1 MTSLL
6 EATSGRPTSIV
17 GRARA
22 ARSGIVWLMA
32 AGLALFGLVAVDGF
46 ASVDNVL
53 TLLRLGS
60 ALGIVAVG
68 ASAVIMMR
76 GIDLS
81 VAAVIAVVAQTTVVL
96 VDERSWP
103 EFGAI
108 AAVLA
113 LAVAMG
119 MINGV
124 LVAYLELP
132 ALFVTLATW
141 QLFLSSFQLTIL
153 QRDTYV
159 LSESATM
166 IRAFARGE
174 LLGVPIPIWAAVT
187 VFALAA
193 LFWNRTAIGLMMRAT
208 GDSPAAGFIA
218 GIPVRPL
225 QVTTFVIAAV
235 LAGVAA
241 FILLGTQGGYS
252 TSYGAGT
259 SILFDAIA
267 VAVIG
272 GWSLSGG
279 KGSVSGLVA
288 ATVLIALVSNVMVLL
303 DISLTGRTFAKAL
316 VLLAAV
322 VLDAVLNP
330 RDEEAARL
338 EEL

>member
-6 EATSGRPTSIV
+6 DEAPTRPV
-17 GRARA
+17 GTLERIRG
-22 ARSGIVWLMA
+22 ARSGIVWSMA
-32 AGLALFGLVAVDGF
+32 GALAVFGVAVVDGF

-68 ASAVIMMR
+68 ASVVIMMR

-81 VAAVIAVVAQTTVVL
+81 VAAVIAVTAQTVVVL
-96 VDERSWP
+96 VDERAWS
-103 EFGAI
+103 EGRAI
-108 AAVLA
+108 VAVLVLAAV
-113 LAVAMG
+113 MG
-119 MINGV
+119 LINGV

-153 QRDTYV
+153 ERDTYV
-159 LSESATM
+159 LSESATA
-166 IRAFARGE
+166 IRSFARGE
-174 LLGVPIPIWAAVT
+174 ILGVPNPIWAAAVT
-187 VFALAA
+187 FALAA
-193 LFWNRTAIGLMMRAT
+193 VFWNRTSVGLMMRAT
-208 GDSPAAGFIA
+208 GDSPAAGFIS
-218 GIPVRPL
+218 GFPVRPL
-225 QVTTFVIAAV
+225 QVATFVIAAV

-241 FILLGTQGGYS
+241 LILLGTQGGYS

-259 SILFDAIA
+259 SIIFDAIA
-267 VAVIG
+267 IAVIG
-272 GWSLSGG
+272 GYSLSGG
-279 KGSVSGLVA
+279 KGNVSGLVA

-303 DISLTGRTFAKAL
+303 DVSLTGRTFAKAL

-322 VLDAVLNP
+322 VLDAMLNP